1 MPKTSSKRSEIRAR
15 NRRSESQ
22 QRILVITLIAAFAL
36 TVAFLIIWPSIRPV
50 GDIVMPNLNTY
61 TNVNQNGIGDP
72 NAPVRIDEYSDY
84 QCPACK
90 YFYDNVFP
98 ELLKNYIDTG
108 KVYFVSNAFTFI
120 DDNSLNK
127 ESDRAAEAAYCASD
141 QGKFWEFSQILYA
154 NHTGENVGDYIDR
167 RLQKM
172 AENLGLNMTDFNAC
186 FNQNKYASQIL
197 TERQAGENLGVNQ
210 TPSFVINGQLFDL
223 TSYDDLFKA
232 IDAAIPAQ

>member
-22 QRILVITLIAAFAL
+22 QRILVITLIAALAL

-90 YFYDNVFP
+90 YFYDNVFLHLRCDGI
-98 ELLKNYIDTG
+98 LL
-108 KVYFVSNAFTFI
+108 
-120 DDNSLNK
+120 
-127 ESDRAAEAAYCASD
+127 SDAEGVLPVIRLIEAAVKSSR
-141 QGKFWEFSQILYA
+141 EQII
-154 NHTGENVGDYIDR
+154 V
-167 RLQKM
+167 
-172 AENLGLNMTDFNAC
+172 
-186 FNQNKYASQIL
+186 
-197 TERQAGENLGVNQ
+197 
-210 TPSFVINGQLFDL
+210 QL
-223 TSYDDLFKA
+223 
-232 IDAAIPAQ
+232 